1 MKKILLSILIL
12 SIFISPNMNVQAIST
27 FPTKK
32 YDNTV
37 KIDYL
42 DDKGNFANC
51 DGIFTEEG
59 LEMIRD
65 ILGWIRIIAPTLLIL
80 LVAVDF
86 SSAVISQDNDAM
98 QKATKKIVPR
108 AIATVLL
115 FFVPTIIRAI
125 LGIDGIRDSI
135 VIPDDPLCH
144 TMKDKP
150 VEIIYNNNI

>member
-1 MKKILLSILIL
+1 MKKVLLSILIL
-12 SIFISPNMNVQAIST
+12 SIFFIPRINVKAVSLVPSQ
-27 FPTKK
+27 K

-51 DGIFTEEG
+51 DGIFTSEG

-65 ILGWIRIIAPTLLIL
+65 ILGWIRIIGPTLLIL

-115 FFVPTIIRAI
+115 FFIPTIIRAI
-125 LGIDGIRDSI
+125 LGIDGIRDSL

-144 TMKDKP
+144 AMKEKP